1 MQVCLFSDSLFNL
14 ADNVLNFA
22 RVLFSS
28 AVGFKAGVVG
38 KLAGLLLDCAFDFV
52 NLACCLIAR
61 AQFHGEV
68 LLCSMVGFNRLR
80 SIEISLRLE
89 DPRPGKILLG
99 RFPCLMRSLLS
110 TSLNDPAGESW
121 SELLAAPR
129 TGGRP
134 GPGWAVGVLGK
145 SEGWESQVREGL
157 STEFQRQ
164 KAAG

>member
-52 NLACCLIAR
+52 NLACCLVAR
-61 AQFHGEV
+61 AQFHRGV
-68 LLCSMVGFNRLR
+68 PLCSMVGFNELR

-89 DPRPGKILLG
+89 CPRPDIKLFEKFSC
-99 RFPCLMRSLLS
+99 RVRSLLS
-110 TSLNDPAGESW
+110 TSI
-121 SELLAAPR
+121 
-129 TGGRP
+129 
-134 GPGWAVGVLGK
+134 
-145 SEGWESQVREGL
+145 
-157 STEFQRQ
+157 QRSRC
-164 KAAG
+164 